1 MPVEIREI
9 QLKADVVSGR
19 QESLQAKAGSADCPD
34 PDAEEGKVSEK
45 EREDIIEKCLQ
56 RMIQW
61 YNYNKNR

>member
-19 QESLQAKAGSADCPD
+19 QQVVQAKADGDCGD
-34 PDAEEGKVSEK
+34 DANGDQKVPEK
-45 EREDIIEKCLQ
+45 ERDDIIDKALE

-61 YNYNKNR
+61 YEYNKNR